1 MAIGVFYILF
11 YFNEQSKIYLMAS
24 VLYTQYIPQLTTD
37 NTNLKLRKES
47 VF

>member
-1 MAIGVFYILF
+1 MEIDVFFILF
-11 YFNEQSKIYLMAS
+11 YFNEQSNIYLMSS
-24 VLYTQYIPQLTTD
+24 VLYTQYIPQPKTD